1 MFKESFIKND
11 ECGDNEKPAAIY
23 FFVGIKRIKGI
34 WWNGSYSNRNTVL
47 GQKHSNLDLK
57 KLTHI
62 SCSIAALYTEA
73 CSIQILISAH
83 IGSIDTSS
91 IISFK
96 LNHMI

>member
-1 MFKESFIKND
+1 MKRELQQPQHSFRSKN
-11 ECGDNEKPAAIY
+11 IQ
-23 FFVGIKRIKGI
+23 I
-34 WWNGSYSNRNTVL
+34 
-47 GQKHSNLDLK
+47 LDLK

>member
-47 GQKHSNLDLK
+47 GQK
-57 KLTHI
+57 T
-62 SCSIAALYTEA
+62 
-73 CSIQILISAH
+73 
-83 IGSIDTSS
+83 
-91 IISFK
+91 FK
-96 LNHMI
+96 F